1 MKKTVLIAAVLALF
15 TSCVSTKKYNTL
27 LDETKRTK
35 QELRECIR
43 ENSEYGLSVE
53 NYKYEHEQ
61 SMKDAQM
68 LRQTQVGYVEK
79 IDALSKENG
88 ELRKQLDAANLKV
101 NEIISDKSEHLAELS
116 DMLYNKEQE
125 LNAKEHKLDSL
136 QLEFYDNQ
144 QQMKILKQQIAA
156 KDMQLEKIHNSL
168 KSALLGFE
176 NKGLTIENKNGKVYV
191 LLEEKL
197 LFASGSWE
205 VSAEG
210 VKALQEIAVVL
221 SNNKDIDIMVEG
233 HTDNVPL
240 KGKNQIKDNWDLSV
254 MRATSITRILLDGTG
269 ISPKR
274 IIPCGRSEYAPVVS
288 NINAEN
294 RAKNRRSEI
303 ILSPKVN
310 ELMDILK

>member
-1 MKKTVLIAAVLALF
+1 AMF

-88 ELRKQLDAANLKV
+88 ELKKQLDAANLKV

-125 LNAKEHKLDSL
+125 LNAKEHKLDSS